1 MAKRTAT
8 PNATRKPRRSTG
20 RRAAAAKPRRR
31 APRAIALRPTV
42 DLPAA
47 RRGERATRAAGAA
60 LGDTVAVTLT
70 LRNVHGDLVRDPE
83 GIFTFRRESDRRQ
96 IADQARL
103 PLRGAPVRFTI
114 PAGGDVI
121 ECEIDL
127 TRYRFAR
134 SPLFIRAVGFPRDFD
149 DLLLREPAAWRPDFT
164 PWANLSDAFQ
174 PLQDVLDR
182 SADITVLEGGD
193 RLPSLV
199 EGAYD
204 AITEARAVTA
214 KTALLNIYY
223 RLRTAGPPIV
233 GAVNWFS
240 HVEQIIAIGRER
252 FLAFVKPEMAT
263 LVRDI
268 ARNIDDAGPDF
279 ESASASLHLKNVP
292 PSLRPRVTAMV
303 SIKSTHRKG
312 NYQLTITELAA
323 ADGAPAQTLL
333 DADIDESGTFWGHAG
348 DLFKH
353 KISGGTHPVD
363 VHEILVR
370 QDRQTPGFDL
380 GYRLA

>member
-1 MAKRTAT
+1 
-8 PNATRKPRRSTG
+8 
-20 RRAAAAKPRRR
+20 
-31 APRAIALRPTV
+31 
-42 DLPAA
+42 
-47 RRGERATRAAGAA
+47 
-60 LGDTVAVTLT
+60 VTLT
-70 LRNVHGDLVRDPE
+70 LRNVQGELVRDPE
-83 GIFTFRRESDRRQ
+83 GIFTFRRLSDRRQ
-96 IADQARL
+96 IADQVRL
-103 PLRGAPVRFTI
+103 PLKGAPVRFAI

-127 TRYRFAR
+127 LRYRFAR
-134 SPLFIRAVGFPRDFD
+134 SPLFIRAAGFPRDFD
-149 DLLLREPAAWRPDFT
+149 DFLLREPAKWLPTFTAWE
-164 PWANLSDAFQ
+164 NLSEGFR
-174 PLQDVLDR
+174 PLQEVLGR
-182 SADITVLEGGD
+182 SADIVVLEGGD

-204 AITEARAVTA
+204 AVTEARAVMA
-214 KTALLNIYY
+214 KMALLNVYY
-223 RLRTAGPPIV
+223 RLRTAGPPIL
-233 GAVNWFS
+233 GAVSWFS

-252 FLAFVKPEMAT
+252 FLAFVTPEMAT

-268 ARNIDDAGPDF
+268 AENIDEAGPDF

-292 PSLRPRVTAMV
+292 PSLRPRVTRMV
-303 SIKSTHRKG
+303 SIKSSHRKG

-323 ADGAPAQTLL
+323 DPVSGNPAQTLL

-370 QDRQTPGFDL
+370 QDRDAPGFDL
-380 GYRLA
+380 GYQLV